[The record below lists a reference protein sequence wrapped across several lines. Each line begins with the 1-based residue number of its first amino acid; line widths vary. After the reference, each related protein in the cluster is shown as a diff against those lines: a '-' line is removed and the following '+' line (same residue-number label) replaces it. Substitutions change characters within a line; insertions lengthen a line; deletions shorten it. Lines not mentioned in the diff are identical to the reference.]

1 MAQFWEKTIQVF
13 GNYIEYPQLT
23 EKYLRRP
30 PFKYI
35 FQIFLTLN
43 SKTGFAKDTFKEPEL
58 NPDYYDTP
66 EKKMAFL
73 KQAIR
78 IIYEAA
84 QKPCPFKP
92 QNVIKGT
99 ECEATN
105 EFLQDMYFAAV
116 SFEESKR
123 TAPAPE
129 PKKKPVAAAHAST
142 KEDHV
147 GAKEEPQ
154 STVHHPVKQG
164 KEPAANPTERPHL
177 QRKEAQQEPAKTH
190 LQTGKENLTEK
201 PSGALEQSKKTAQQV
216 IDSTAKEEK
225 LIVKSRVN
233 SGNQSETGIK
243 MGKLAVTLQPGAKA
257 ATDSADTD
265 LREVKFED
273 VKLTLQKLTQN
284 TNPMGKLVEFVDD
297 DLEAMSKECR
307 RWGKAFS
314 ETQER
319 LQKIEDEQNLELQ
332 SFHATLNELNEQVF
346 DYENRILSVRSRI
359 QRNNAKIDAMLA
371 KVIG

>member
-1 MAQFWEKTIQVF
+1 MQVF

-43 SKTGFAKDTFKEPEL
+43 SKTGFAKDTFKEAEL

-66 EKKMAFL
+66 EKKMTFL
-73 KQAIR
+73 KLAIR
-78 IIYEAA
+78 IIYEAS

-116 SFEESKR
+116 GFEESKR

-129 PKKKPVAAAHAST
+129 TKKKPTVA
-142 KEDHV
+142 
-147 GAKEEPQ
+147 GPAKEEPVVQ
-154 STVHHPVKQG
+154 REEHQPTTHHPTKQV
-164 KEPAANPTERPHL
+164 KEPAGQATERPHP
-177 QRKEAQQEPAKTH
+177 QRKEVNQETAKTN

-201 PSGALEQSKKTAQQV
+201 TPVAPEQPKKTAQQV
-216 IDSTAKEEK
+216 VDSTAKEEK

-243 MGKLAVTLQPGAKA
+243 MGKLAVASQPGAKA
-257 ATDSADTD
+257 TSDSPDTD

-307 RWGKAFS
+307 RWGKSFS

-319 LQKIEDEQNLELQ
+319 LQKIEEEQNLELQ
-332 SFHATLNELNEQVF
+332 SFHATLNELNEQIF

-359 QRNNAKIDAMLA
+359 QRNNAKIDSMLA